1 MKTLLALCL
10 LAAATTT
17 LKAKAFDA
25 GEFPPL
31 FFDAVAL
38 REVDLFDSA
47 TIDGWASKYGILN
60 GGTFFTTDLIGA
72 HNPSSSICSWNLPEG
87 YRMRWIEVD
96 GNTGSTFYQIR
107 QDWTNFNSNGS
118 FSAAI
123 SGSIYQIG
131 FWGAAPNMVPEF
143 DSTIVLFG
151 VAAGALII
159 SSKLA
164 KKNLRLRLE
173 SSESM

>member
-1 MKTLLALCL
+1 MKALVALCL
-10 LAAATTT
+10 LAAAVTT
-17 LKAKAFDA
+17 LKAKAIDA

-31 FFDAVAL
+31 FFHAIGL

-47 TIDGWASKYGILN
+47 TIGGWASKHGVLD

-72 HNPSSSICSWNLPEG
+72 NNLSTSICSWNLPDG

-107 QDWTNFNSNGS
+107 QDWTNFNSDGS
-118 FSAAI
+118 FGASI
-123 SGSIYQIG
+123 NGSIYQIG
-131 FWGAAPNMVPEF
+131 FWGTAPNTVSEF
-143 DSTIVLFG
+143 GSTIALFG
-151 VAAGALII
+151 GAVGALII
-159 SSKLA
+159 SSELGR
-164 KKNLRLRLE
+164 NLRRRLE

>member
-10 LAAATTT
+10 LAAAANTVH
-17 LKAKAFDA
+17 AKAIDA

-31 FFDAVAL
+31 FFHAIGL
-38 REVDLFDSA
+38 REVELFDSA
-47 TIDGWASKYGILN
+47 TIDGWASKYGVLN
-60 GGTFFTTDLIGA
+60 GGAFFTTDLIGA
-72 HNPSSSICSWNLPEG
+72 NNPSTSICSWNLPEG

-96 GNTGSTFYQIR
+96 GNGGSMFYQIR
-107 QDWTNFNSNGS
+107 QDWTNFNSDGS

-123 SGSIYQIG
+123 NGSIYQIG
-131 FWGAAPNMVPEF
+131 FWGTVPNMVPEF
-143 DSTIVLFG
+143 GSTIVLFG
-151 VAAGALII
+151 VAVGPLII

-164 KKNLRLRLE
+164 KKNLQLRLE

>member
-10 LAAATTT
+10 LAAAATT
-17 LKAKAFDA
+17 LNAKAIDA

-31 FFDAVAL
+31 FFHAVAL

-47 TIDGWASKYGILN
+47 TIDGWASKYGVLN

-72 HNPSSSICSWNLPEG
+72 HKLSTSICSWNLPEG

-96 GNTGSTFYQIR
+96 GKTGSTFYQIR
-107 QDWTNFNSNGS
+107 EDWTNFNSDGS

-123 SGSIYQIG
+123 NGSIYQIG
-131 FWGAAPNMVPEF
+131 FWGTAPNAVPEF
-143 DSTIVLFG
+143 GSTIVLFG
-151 VAAGALII
+151 GAAGALII
-159 SSKLA
+159 PSKRA
-164 KKNLRLRLE
+164 KKNL
-173 SSESM
+173 